1 MKALLSVVV
10 AFFIGS
16 SAFAYSDFGV
26 VLGVRSNSA
35 DAVTTGDS
43 VSSATSFGAGVEGF
57 FEIAPQFAIR
67 TGFIYNQRKF
77 SLTEGSNPA
86 SDVTLSYI
94 DIPITAEYKFADYAG
109 AFAGPVLGLLASK
122 DKSGSWTK
130 NPSSTLLGL
139 QLGVSFKFAP
149 QLGAEVYYEIVPAK
163 FADPYLE
170 SAKTVGA
177 NLLITFE

>member
-16 SAFAYSDFGV
+16 SAYAYNDFGV

-35 DAVTTGDS
+35 DAVTSGDS
-43 VSSATSFGAGVEGF
+43 VSSATSFGVGVEGF
-57 FEIAPQFAIR
+57 FEVAPKFTIR
-67 TGFIYNQRKF
+67 SGFIYNQRKYSF
-77 SLTEGSNPA
+77 TSSGGTA
-86 SDVTLSYI
+86 SDMTLSYI

-109 AFAGPVLGLLASK
+109 AFVGPVLGLLASK
-122 DKSGSWTK
+122 DKSGPWLK
-130 NPSSTLLGL
+130 NPSSTLLGW
-139 QLGVSFKFAP
+139 QLGVSCKFAP
-149 QLGAEVYYEIVPAK
+149 QMGAEIYYEIVPGT